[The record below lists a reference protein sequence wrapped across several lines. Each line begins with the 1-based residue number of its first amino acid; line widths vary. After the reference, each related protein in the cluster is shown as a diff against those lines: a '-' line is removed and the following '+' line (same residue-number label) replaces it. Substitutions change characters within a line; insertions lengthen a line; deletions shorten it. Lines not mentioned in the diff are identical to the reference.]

1 MYQGVFGAILWER
14 GVLYMDETKVDFQK
28 ITQALLHH
36 LEHHIYPV
44 SKLVKFLDAGTTIL
58 KRGTLSL
65 QIQQKERSI
74 ECIVLDQTNFKESLL

>member
-1 MYQGVFGAILWER
+1 
-14 GVLYMDETKVDFQK
+14 MDETKVDFQK